1 MVRCSSEHLSDD
13 TLTRADCPVPEHKR
27 DGGNE
32 IYRPVLW
39 ERDANPRAKTT
50 LVDPRTAPS
59 FSMVSKIYRRGRKG
73 STQLLLEHFEKL
85 LDRTEAG
92 PPAYPDDADSDKTIP
107 GHFESIGRTRSNITH
122 DSFRSFGIAGAYSIY
137 KDASTDDA
145 AEA

>member
-1 MVRCSSEHLSDD
+1 VVQCSSGHLLDD
-13 TLTRADCPVPEHKR
+13 ILTRSDCPVPEHRR
-27 DGGNE
+27 DGGSE
-32 IYRPVLW
+32 IYRTALC

-50 LVDPRTAPS
+50 LVDPKTAPS
-59 FSMVSKIYRRGRKG
+59 FSVVSKIYRRGRKG
-73 STQLLLEHFEKL
+73 STRLLLEHFEKL

-107 GHFESIGRTRSNITH
+107 GHLESISRTRSNIPH